1 MNPDRTPPFE
11 SHPEQRE
18 LEHGAPIENSA
29 RVHTDPFR
37 DEPSDRPRRTA
48 QSGVYNPQEAAGR
61 YSIRA
66 AGEESLSP
74 PPPSSTIPADPEG
87 QASSETPDLGA
98 RIPNGTLSERVS
110 VPLEV
115 RTAAQH
121 WLATGELEISALF
134 TAREARS
141 LQRAMLLVLM
151 QEAPLRS
158 WPTSLVQRA
167 SWLFRP
173 GWDHDAGEASGCL
186 DALHLP
192 PDRATRAAVLDLVAE
207 HLGRDAL

>member
-1 MNPDRTPPFE
+1 MEP
-11 SHPEQRE
+11 HPEQPPLDRATPV
-18 LEHGAPIENSA
+18 EHSA
-29 RVHTDPFR
+29 RLHPDPFR
-37 DEPSDRPRRTA
+37 DEGVDRPRRA
-48 QSGVYNPQEAAGR
+48 VQSGVFNPQDAAGR

-66 AGEESLSP
+66 DSEESLSP
-74 PPPSSTIPADPEG
+74 PPPSSTLPADPHG
-87 QASSETPDLGA
+87 QTSPETPYLGT
-98 RIPNGTLSERVS
+98 RIPDGTLTERVA

-115 RTAAQH
+115 REAAQR
-121 WLATGELEISALF
+121 WLSTGELEISSLF

-151 QEAPLRS
+151 QQAPLRT

-173 GWDHDAGEASGCL
+173 GWDHDPAEASGCL

-192 PDRATRAAVLDLVAE
+192 RDRATRAAVLDLIAE